1 METVELKNG
10 STEMR
15 MLVAGTYMTLKAM
28 FDDIQGVTAF
38 YELVQTCINPE
49 HEIFSDVQKQYLI
62 DKALMKSDGQVHG
75 SIKNIVLSATV
86 GEGVDLSLV
95 SPIAS

>member
-1 METVELKNG
+1 MKTVELKNG

-15 MLVAGTYMTLKAM
+15 MLVVGTYLILQKML
-28 FDDIQGVTAF
+28 DDIQGVTAY
-38 YELVQTCINPE
+38 YELVQTCIDSK

-62 DKALMKSDGQVHG
+62 DKTLMQTEGSVHG
-75 SIKNIVLSATV
+75 SIRNIVLSATI

-95 SPIAS
+95 NPIIS